1 LKFGKHSF
9 LKWIVAIRRLF
20 RRSPF
25 RHDLGL
31 KLMALYILFVGP
43 VAIAALIIANN
54 TQHRLEESIQAA
66 DLALARSIAQE
77 TDVTMRNAMRAVR
90 DLASDPAVI
99 HENPDA
105 MKGLFSTVMSARPDI
120 NLVYRLNAQ
129 GFMIFHYPLGPGS
142 TLGNDFSFR
151 EYFQRAQ
158 QTINPLIS
166 IGRISPTTGQPVA
179 TAVMPLRDSNEEF
192 LGLVATNIKLEEI
205 SQTLVKISREYD
217 DEEGF
222 EVFIIDASNQV
233 IAHSDPER
241 ILSLVPDSI
250 SQITEPLLLG
260 RADSLIA
267 IDENE
272 IERLYSF
279 VPVTGA
285 GWGVIVSRPTA
296 RAFAIPQSFFEGIIV
311 VLGIF
316 LIVGLSYWVS
326 LTRMV
331 IQPLGSLATY
341 SRLIGEEEQA
351 TDEQGQVFSRLANRK
366 DQIGNLTRSFIRME
380 EDIESRLKE
389 LSTLLE
395 TGASVVSTLDSQTV
409 LNRILREVERLLDVK
424 MSAILALDEQQAVF
438 RVQASRGLS
447 ESYVKQISIDPSE
460 PYSISIFALRSGE
473 PQQVSDTETSPIYIT
488 QRERARQEG
497 YRSVLAIPLNTQYAP
512 PSALVILRPEPH
524 IFTKQEVNLLKNFAN
539 HAAMAI
545 ENAALFARSDMRLQ
559 EQTRRLEALIQ
570 SMNDGIML
578 EGPGGHVVYANRR
591 ISALTGLP
599 TGEITGHKI
608 EAVLEHLIQKSEDP
622 PSTREIVQN
631 TIQSQTNLSAEIS
644 LPFQGRNIWLRLHSF
659 IVTDTEGVPIGQGQL
674 LHDITA
680 DRELDRMKS
689 NLISTVSHEL
699 RTPLASIKGYAT
711 TLLADDVEWD
721 INSQNEF
728 LSIISNEADRLSIL
742 VNELLDLS
750 RIDAGNLTV
759 ERRACEIQMIAERAA
774 QRSSP
779 QPGDRLLMELPNNLP
794 PVHVDRRRIEVVLRN
809 LIENATKYS
818 GKTSPIYVRASFDE
832 DNVTVMIEDEGPGIP
847 DDERN
852 RIFDSFY
859 RIDNGLSRKTSG
871 AGLGL
876 AICKGFVQAHG
887 GQIWIAPS
895 HKGASFHFTLP
906 RYNEAYDYE
915 SE

>member
-1 LKFGKHSF
+1 MTF
-9 LKWIVAIRRLF
+9 
-20 RRSPF
+20 
-25 RHDLGL
+25 
-31 KLMALYILFVGP
+31 YILFVVP
-43 VAIAALIIANN
+43 VAIAALLIANN

-90 DLASDPAVI
+90 DLATEPAVI
-99 HENPDA
+99 NQNPDA

-120 NLVYRLNAQ
+120 NLIYRLDAD
-129 GFMIFHYPLGPGS
+129 GFMVFHFPLGPGS
-142 TLGNDFSFR
+142 TLGNDFSHR
-151 EYFQRAQ
+151 EYFQRAKEI
-158 QTINPLIS
+158 INPLIS
-166 IGRISPTTGQPVA
+166 KGRISPTTNQPVA
-179 TAVMPLRDSNEEF
+179 TAAMPLWAMEEEF
-192 LGLVATNIKLEEI
+192 LGVVATNIKLEEI
-205 SQTLVKISREYD
+205 SQTLIRISQEYEP
-217 DEEGF
+217 EEGF
-222 EVFIIDASNQV
+222 EVFIIDSSSQI
-233 IAHSDPER
+233 IAHSTPEK
-241 ILSLVPDSI
+241 ILTQVPSSI

-260 RADSLIA
+260 RADSLIEV
-267 IDENE
+267 DENE

-285 GWGVIVSRPTA
+285 NWGVIVSRPTEK
-296 RAFAIPQSFFEGIIV
+296 AFAIPRNFFQGIIL

-316 LIVGLSYWVS
+316 LIAGLSYWVS

-331 IQPLGSLATY
+331 IQPLGTLATY
-341 SRLIGEEEQA
+341 SRIIGEEEHA
-351 TDEQGQVFSRLANRK
+351 DEAQEREFSKLANRP
-366 DQIGNLTRSFIRME
+366 DQIGNLTRSLTRME

-395 TGASVVSTLDSQTV
+395 TSASVVSTLDPKNV

-424 MSAILALDEQQAVF
+424 MSAILALDEQHAVF

-447 ESYVKQISIDPSE
+447 EEYVKQISIDPSE
-460 PYSISIFALRSGE
+460 TYSISILALRSGD
-473 PQQVSDTETSPIYIT
+473 PKQVSDTETSPIFIN
-488 QRERARQEG
+488 QRKTARKQG
-497 YRSVLAIPLNTQYAP
+497 YRSLLAIPLNTQYAP
-512 PSALVILRPEPH
+512 PSALVIFRSTPH
-524 IFTKQEVNLLKNFAN
+524 VFTRDEINLLKNFAN

-570 SMNDGIML
+570 SLSDGIML

-591 ISALTGLP
+591 ISALTGIPLN
-599 TGEITGHKI
+599 EITGAKI
-608 EAVLEHLIQKSEDP
+608 DRILDHLAELSENPAMARDVIQ
-622 PSTREIVQN
+622 TAMQGQN
-631 TIQSQTNLSAEIS
+631 PLSAEIS
-644 LPFQGRNIWLRLHSF
+644 MPYKGRNIWLRLHSF
-659 IVTDTEGVPIGQGQL
+659 IVTDTQGVPIGQGQL

-689 NLISTVSHEL
+689 NLITTVSHEL

-721 INSQNEF
+721 LNSQNEF
-728 LSIISNEADRLSIL
+728 LSIISNEADRLSVL

-759 ERRACEIQMIAERAA
+759 ERRPCDIQLMAERAA
-774 QRSSP
+774 QRSNP
-779 QPGDRLLMELPNNLP
+779 QPGDRLQLDMPDDLPA
-794 PVHVDRRRIEVVLRN
+794 VHVDRRRIEVVLRN

-818 GKTSPIYVRASFDE
+818 GTTSPIFVRAQYDH
-832 DNVTVMIEDEGPGIP
+832 DNVTVQVEDEGPGIP
-847 DDERN
+847 EDERK

-887 GQIWIAPS
+887 GHIWIEPAI
-895 HKGASFHFTLP
+895 KGASFHFTLP
-906 RYNEAYDYE
+906 RYNEARDIE
-915 SE
+915 SEI